1 MSAFSNTAIL
11 NNKFITH
18 ADVFVDFFFVLSGFV
33 VCYSYQTINSAKE
46 LKTFLFKRIRRLYP
60 LHLVL
65 LLLFLFLELTKL
77 VLYRYVAINNTLD
90 NSTITFFTSLFLVNS
105 IKFPGVNDLS
115 WNMVSWS
122 ISAELISYIVFAF
135 SCFFV
140 AKLKLERFKIF
151 FYAILSLVPFWVL
164 YRINGNFKID
174 YTYNYGFL
182 RGLIGFF
189 AGTVCFYFFNY
200 SYNKVVLWKRA
211 IFNILELLMVLIII
225 ILTCRSEELKA
236 QGYWYEIVFLISIF
250 IFALEKGV
258 ISNLIKHSS
267 VLLNIGKYSYSIYM
281 IHTLFISIFNVIFIR
296 ILKLP
301 DTAYTYLFVF
311 NYIIIYIV
319 SAWTYKHIEMRFNK
333 SKTAHKGMNPKI

>member
-1 MSAFSNTAIL
+1 MSKIKHRFVILDIFRGIFASFVVFYHMSAFSNTAIL

-151 FYAILSLVPFWVL
+151 FYAILSLVPFLVL
-164 YRINGNFKID
+164 Y
-174 YTYNYGFL
+174 
-182 RGLIGFF
+182 
-189 AGTVCFYFFNY
+189 
-200 SYNKVVLWKRA
+200 
-211 IFNILELLMVLIII
+211 
-225 ILTCRSEELKA
+225 
-236 QGYWYEIVFLISIF
+236 
-250 IFALEKGV
+250 
-258 ISNLIKHSS
+258 
-267 VLLNIGKYSYSIYM
+267 
-281 IHTLFISIFNVIFIR
+281 
-296 ILKLP
+296 
-301 DTAYTYLFVF
+301 
-311 NYIIIYIV
+311 
-319 SAWTYKHIEMRFNK
+319 
-333 SKTAHKGMNPKI
+333 